1 MKKKKP
7 EKITQI
13 PNNTMIITYNI
24 AVPKLER
31 RVKLFDQV
39 FVENNKD
46 KLSLEIEGVRK
57 GKTKKRKKRTSCIL

>member
-1 MKKKKP
+1 M
-7 EKITQI
+7 T
-13 PNNTMIITYNI
+13 ITYNI
-24 AVPKLER
+24 GVPKLER

-57 GKTKKRKKRTSCIL
+57 GKTKKRKKKN